1 MSKQQITISEAAK
14 LVNKS
19 PKTLY
24 AAIKTGKLSVTT
36 DTEGQKV
43 VAISELIRAYGE
55 INKEPQAPS
64 QPAENNE
71 LLALKHKLE
80 LLAQENENLK
90 QRLDDKE
97 KNLEDLRQA
106 TKLLEHQKTKEKGFL
121 SRLFNA

>member
-14 LVNKS
+14 LVSKS

-64 QPAENNE
+64 QPTANNE
-71 LLALKHKLE
+71 LLALQHKLE

-106 TKLLEHQKTKEKGFL
+106 TKLLEHQQTKEKGFL

>member
-1 MSKQQITISEAAK
+1 MSKQQITISAAAK

-55 INKEPQAPS
+55 INQEPQAPS
-64 QPAENNE
+64 QQAVNNE
-71 LLALKHKLE
+71 LLALQHKLE
-80 LLAQENENLK
+80 LLALENENLK

-97 KNLEDLRQA
+97 KNLEDLRQT
-106 TKLLEHQKTKEKGFL
+106 TKLLEHQQTKEKGFL

>member
-1 MSKQQITISEAAK
+1 VS
-14 LVNKS
+14 KS

-55 INKEPQAPS
+55 INQEPQAPS
-64 QPAENNE
+64 QPTANNE
-71 LLALKHKLE
+71 LLALQHKLE

-106 TKLLEHQKTKEKGFL
+106 TKLLEHQQTKEKGFL

>member
-43 VAISELIRAYGE
+43 VAISELIRVYGE
-55 INKEPQAPS
+55 ISQEPQLPS
-64 QPAENNE
+64 QPAAKNE
-71 LLALKHKLE
+71 LLALQHKLE

-106 TKLLEHQKTKEKGFL
+106 TKLLEHHKPKSGFF
-121 SRLFNA
+121 SKLFSK